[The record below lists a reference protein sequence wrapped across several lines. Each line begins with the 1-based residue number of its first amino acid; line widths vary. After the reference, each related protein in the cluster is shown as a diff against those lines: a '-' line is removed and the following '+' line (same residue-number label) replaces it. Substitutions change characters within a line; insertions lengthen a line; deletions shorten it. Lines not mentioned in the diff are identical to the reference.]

1 MRIIT
6 GLYLSSKVALTLCKL
21 VAAMFGGK
29 LFWGS
34 VVDGQCC
41 PYGSNDSK
49 SSAMMLTLLPKSFC
63 SNQSKILCSH
73 FRLPK

>member
-29 LFWGS
+29 LF
-34 VVDGQCC
+34 
-41 PYGSNDSK
+41 
-49 SSAMMLTLLPKSFC
+49 
-63 SNQSKILCSH
+63 
-73 FRLPK
+73 